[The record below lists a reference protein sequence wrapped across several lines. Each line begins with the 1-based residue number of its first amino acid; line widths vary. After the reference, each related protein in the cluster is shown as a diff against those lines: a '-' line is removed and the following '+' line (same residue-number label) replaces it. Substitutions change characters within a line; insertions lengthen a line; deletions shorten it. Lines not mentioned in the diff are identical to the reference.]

1 MENLV
6 NSVFVIAV
14 FQINR
19 DSPVREF
26 ELNWESTA
34 LGLELVILVEIDQYI
49 RFFDVQMEHLL
60 VVHFLKG
67 LADLTEHDEG
77 GRLIVG
83 LRESRQIVKG
93 AILAVLE
100 DKVLLILTIKL
111 VVHLMNTVTFADAF
125 YIRKLEY
132 DIILAL

>member
-67 LADLTEHDEG
+67 LGDLAENDEG

-83 LRESRQIVKG
+83 LREGRQIVEG

-111 VVHLMNTVTFADAF
+111 VVHLMNTVAFADAF
-125 YIRKLEY
+125 YIRKLEN

>member
-6 NSVFVIAV
+6 NFFFGIAV

-26 ELNWESTA
+26 ELNWESTT

-67 LADLTEHDEG
+67 LADLAENDEG

-83 LRESRQIVKG
+83 LREGRKIVEG

-111 VVHLMNTVTFADAF
+111 VVQLMNTVAFADAF
-125 YIRKLEY
+125 YIRELEN